1 MDHEAAL
8 ALARQVGEIAAAHAA
23 EGEANGSLHPDVV
36 NAMVETGLIKLLRP
50 KLFGGYELQP
60 WTYVE
65 VVRELGRYDPAAAWV
80 YSIFEIHE
88 WWLAYANPALQEEIW
103 GVERPGLIVDAIA
116 PVGRAERVDGG
127 WKVAG
132 RWKFLSGIDWAEWVA
147 VDALAQFRPEGPPE
161 PALFVLKKDQVRVE
175 RDWNVVG
182 MRGTASNSV
191 TVEDAVVPEHRV
203 LPLMP
208 VAKGGI
214 PFNPKLQD
222 RPLYRTQF
230 VPMLATAI
238 YAPALGGTQRAIELY
253 RDWVEQ
259 RIRPY
264 ALGAREKEAPAAP
277 LTLAE
282 ASVLFDAVQAL
293 SYHYCRELQ
302 RRGEAR
308 QSQDDPVFR
317 ARCFAQRAWMSRTC
331 ATIVERLF
339 LASGGSALY
348 ADHPLQKIWRD
359 IHAAAQ
365 HVAVIYEDGL
375 ASLGQVLLG
384 GPGHPLL

>member
-191 TVEDAVVPEHRV
+191 TVEDAVFRNTASSTVTELLAVPR
-203 LPLMP
+203 MP
-208 VAKGGI
+208 TT
-214 PFNPKLQD
+214 FQS
-222 RPLYRTQF
+222 RSTRTWSF
-230 VPMLATAI
+230 
-238 YAPALGGTQRAIELY
+238 
-253 RDWVEQ
+253 
-259 RIRPY
+259 
-264 ALGAREKEAPAAP
+264 
-277 LTLAE
+277 
-282 ASVLFDAVQAL
+282 L
-293 SYHYCRELQ
+293 STKSA
-302 RRGEAR
+302 G
-308 QSQDDPVFR
+308 
-317 ARCFAQRAWMSRTC
+317 
-331 ATIVERLF
+331 
-339 LASGGSALY
+339 SGGPSGRNWASAST
-348 ADHPLQKIWRD
+348 ATHSAQSIPLRNFHRPATFQPPSTRSARPTGAI
-359 IHAAAQ
+359 
-365 HVAVIYEDGL
+365 
-375 ASLGQVLLG
+375 ASTIS
-384 GPGHPLL
+384 PGRSTPQISSCSAGFA